1 MADGIGGLPEGF
13 QLMHPTPWRTAQ
25 TSAYAPHV
33 LLLLT
38 THPDTV
44 LFISGISV
52 LYLAISPSIRDGLL
66 VMFSAFKLPERPARR
81 KPIAHAKTHSTEK
94 EAYNEEGRET
104 HVEDAEREVNP
115 FSEPQSWT
123 LAAFAMLAVGRPH
136 WELGK
141 AGQATMMTR
150 RSFMRVCLNYSRK
163 IQASRRVRRLQY
175 QFHTQS
181 PHPNLESTRETTS
194 SRLEGKPNATL
205 KDRPQ

>member
-38 THPDTV
+38 IHPDTV

-94 EAYNEEGRET
+94 EAFYESLPELFEENSSKPE
-104 HVEDAEREVNP
+104 
-115 FSEPQSWT
+115 S
-123 LAAFAMLAVGRPH
+123 AAPPVSIPH
-136 WELGK
+136 AK
-141 AGQATMMTR
+141 
-150 RSFMRVCLNYSRK
+150 
-163 IQASRRVRRLQY
+163 
-175 QFHTQS
+175 
-181 PHPNLESTRETTS
+181 PTS
-194 SRLEGKPNATL
+194 
-205 KDRPQ
+205 